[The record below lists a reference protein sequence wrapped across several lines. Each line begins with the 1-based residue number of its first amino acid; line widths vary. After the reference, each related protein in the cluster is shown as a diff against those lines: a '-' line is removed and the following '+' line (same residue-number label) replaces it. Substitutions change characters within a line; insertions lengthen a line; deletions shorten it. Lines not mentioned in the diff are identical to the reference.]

1 MEEELLREELT
12 NINLCINEII
22 SVGQGYEFL
31 DMLLIDRIKVK
42 DKLTAIEEEK
52 WKRIFGEEV

>member
-22 SVGQGYEFL
+22 SVRQGYEFL

-42 DKLTAIEEEK
+42 DKLKAIEEEK